1 MIKVLL
7 KGPED
12 KQQTVEIDEDAT
24 VRDVA
29 IEACSLFFRSVR
41 LNGEDVPLTA
51 HVHDGDRVEVVAE
64 RI

>member
-7 KGPED
+7 KGPEGVQ
-12 KQQTVEIDEDAT
+12 KTVDIDEDAT

-29 IEACSLFFRSVR
+29 IEACSLYFRSIL
-41 LNGEDVPLTA
+41 LNGEKVPLTA
-51 HVHDGDRVEVVAE
+51 HVHNGDQVEVVTE